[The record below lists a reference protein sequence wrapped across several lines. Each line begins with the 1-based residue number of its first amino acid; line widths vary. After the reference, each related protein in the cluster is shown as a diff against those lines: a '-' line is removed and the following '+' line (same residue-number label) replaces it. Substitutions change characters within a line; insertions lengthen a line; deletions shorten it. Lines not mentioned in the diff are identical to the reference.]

1 MEVYFWVLESQTNRA
16 SSHLTGGTLQNV
28 QYGGVRNTLSYIAFI
43 KKSDLKNEVTK
54 RNNDL
59 QTIMSR
65 GEASQQFKE
74 LKEILKETKQRI
86 LVLKLKINRYSVESL
101 CIFLQNVN
109 DITKMDEQNDR
120 MRENYQQ
127 Q

>member
-1 MEVYFWVLESQTNRA
+1 MEVYFWVLESQKNRA
-16 SSHLTGGTLQNV
+16 LCHLTGGTLQNV
-28 QYGGVRNTLSYIAFI
+28 QYGGVRNTLSCIAFI
-43 KKSDLKNEVTK
+43 KKSDLKNKVTK

-59 QTIMSR
+59 RTTMS
-65 GEASQQFKE
+65 GGKASQQFKE

>member
-1 MEVYFWVLESQTNRA
+1 
-16 SSHLTGGTLQNV
+16 
-28 QYGGVRNTLSYIAFI
+28 
-43 KKSDLKNEVTK
+43 
-54 RNNDL
+54 
-59 QTIMSR
+59 MSR

>member
-28 QYGGVRNTLSYIAFI
+28 QYGGVRNTLSCIAFI

>member
-16 SSHLTGGTLQNV
+16 LCHLTGGTLQNV
-28 QYGGVRNTLSYIAFI
+28 QYGGVRNTLSCIAFI